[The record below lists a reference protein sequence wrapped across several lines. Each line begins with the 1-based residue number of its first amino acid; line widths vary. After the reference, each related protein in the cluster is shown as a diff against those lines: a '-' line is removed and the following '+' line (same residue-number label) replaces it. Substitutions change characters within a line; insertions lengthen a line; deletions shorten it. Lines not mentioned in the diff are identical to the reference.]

1 MRFSKQMTQ
10 LVFRLLLAVYVL
22 SIFKPLGPLV
32 EDTLAHCF
40 WEMQHIVTVHEERG
54 HFHMHIEMAEETFDG
69 QQQEKN
75 QTKSVKSVFADA
87 HTFSES
93 FSLVLFDD
101 SKIYLHPFV
110 CSKQMDFPSFT
121 LTPPPEC

>member
-1 MRFSKQMTQ
+1 MRFSKQTTQ

-40 WEMQHIVTVHEERG
+40 WEMQHIVTVHEEHG
-54 HFHMHIEMAEETFDG
+54 HFHMHVEMAEETFDD

-75 QTKSVKSVFADA
+75 QTKSVKSIFADA
-87 HTFSES
+87 HTPSIALS
-93 FSLVLFDD
+93 FARLPDAD
-101 SKIYLHPFV
+101 LHHQPFV
-110 CSKQMDFPSFT
+110 SPKQMDFFPFNH
-121 LTPPPEC
+121 TPPPEC